1 MKFKITYLD
10 EKFQRHTSTFEG
22 NSRQEVIEFLNRDSK
37 KIIDIVDIKAKETKS
52 LKKKV
57 NLKDSTLSEFLK
69 QFNILIG
76 AGINIKDAID
86 ILMTQEKNPNL
97 SGALKKV
104 SDGLGEG
111 KTLAESMN
119 STGIFPSL
127 VINILN
133 AGEISSK
140 MTEGIELLSN
150 HYEEEIKLKQN
161 IKNALYYPM
170 FLLMVTLIIVTLII
184 AFVLPSFAEVYG
196 MYDNAQLPL
205 LTKIMLS
212 IGSFIGKNSI
222 FILSLLAVVAIFLKA
237 LLATERTK
245 YYLSGLGLKLPIIGK
260 YLINLDI
267 QRFSG
272 ILSLS
277 ILSGIDTI
285 KSLEISINS
294 MNNSHMKNEFKDLP
308 SKVKGGK
315 TLYDSIRSVEIAP
328 DIFKNLINIGE
339 SSSNF
344 GHTLKMAY
352 DYFKRMNENSSK
364 KISALV
370 EPVIIILVSIVV
382 GAVVLAIALP
392 TFNII
397 NVI

>member
-1 MKFKITYLD
+1 MRFKITYLD

-222 FILSLLAVVAIFLKA
+222 FILSLLAVVGIFLKA

-294 MNNSHMKNEFKDLP
+294 MNNSHMKNKFKDLP

-339 SSSNF
+339 SSSNL

>member
-1 MKFKITYLD
+1 MRFKITYLD

-222 FILSLLAVVAIFLKA
+222 FILSLLAVVGIFLKA

-339 SSSNF
+339 SSSNL

>member
-1 MKFKITYLD
+1 MRFKITYLD

-222 FILSLLAVVAIFLKA
+222 FILSLLAVVGIFLKA

>member
-22 NSRQEVIEFLNRDSK
+22 NSRQDVMEFLNQDSK
-37 KIIDIVDIKAKETKS
+37 KIIEIKEVERKENKAI
-52 LKKKV
+52 KRKV

-222 FILSLLAVVAIFLKA
+222 FILSLLAVVGIFLKA

-339 SSSNF
+339 SSSNL

>member
-1 MKFKITYLD
+1 MRFKITYLD

-222 FILSLLAVVAIFLKA
+222 FILSLLAVVGIFLKA

-294 MNNSHMKNEFKDLP
+294 MNNSHMKNKFKDLP

>member
-1 MKFKITYLD
+1 MRFKITYLD

-339 SSSNF
+339 SSSNL